1 MEENFIS
8 WLASTK
14 KHQCTRE
21 LLASDP
27 EREPGSR
34 NAHSDL
40 IVPSQEI
47 SGAPGT
53 DGLELTMCRRLS
65 CVRNRTE

>member
-40 IVPSQEI
+40 IVS
-47 SGAPGT
+47 
-53 DGLELTMCRRLS
+53 LT
-65 CVRNRTE
+65 RNFGSARDWWPWTYHVPAAVLCA